1 MFDWKRILAGQSIVH
16 SKRTAFENR
25 GIKWKCTLLFFEE
38 IETKISGI
46 LRISHFF
53 TELAGRPNL
62 VNFKDMALSLLN
74 KLREMKKQT
83 PIHIVTTAVKI
94 IKSDLRVLT
103 CDKSDYLLAEKM
115 NDLAF
120 CKWWVPKSLLIV
132 LQHLIPS

>member
-1 MFDWKRILAGQSIVH
+1 M
-16 SKRTAFENR
+16 
-25 GIKWKCTLLFFEE
+25 LFFEE

-83 PIHIVTTAVKI
+83 PIHTVTTAVKI